1 MGRLTA
7 PEPVPAVSAERFGFL
22 EAPCVLADGLAFSDV
37 VNGGVW
43 HLDAAGAV
51 RSLLDRRRGIG
62 GLAAVA
68 GGGLAVTGRDLSL
81 LRDGELRIWHS
92 DPAVTGFNDLAP
104 TPAGDMVVGALR
116 YHPLKGEEPV
126 PGELRRVMAD
136 GSFQTLADDLIWPN
150 GIAVAAD
157 GTILASDYHR
167 RRIMAYGEGGGA
179 GAVFAELAEGNPDG
193 VALDA
198 EGALWVAGGPSGSLV
213 RVLGDGT
220 VDAVVDVPAPFV
232 SSLCFAGPA
241 LDEVFIT
248 AAGTLF
254 RARAEVP
261 GAALPEVAQPPAAR
275 R

>member
-1 MGRLTA
+1 VTLTK
-7 PEPVPAVSAERFGFL
+7 PEPVAAVSSKRFGFL
-22 EAPCVLADGLAFSDV
+22 EAPCVLGDGLAFSDV
-37 VNGGVW
+37 MNGGVW
-43 HLDAAGAV
+43 HLGADGAV
-51 RSLLDRRRGIG
+51 QPLLERRRGIG

-68 GGGLAVTGRDLSL
+68 GGGLAVTGRDLGL
-81 LRDGELRIWHS
+81 LRDGELGTWHA

-104 TPAGDMVVGALR
+104 TPAGGMLVGVLR
-116 YHPLKGEEPV
+116 YHPLKGEPPV
-126 PGELRRVMAD
+126 PGELRRVAAD
-136 GSFQTLADDLIWPN
+136 GSWETLADDLIWPN
-150 GIAVAAD
+150 GIAVTDDGTMLVSDYERRRVLAYAAD
-157 GTILASDYHR
+157 GGR
-167 RRIMAYGEGGGA
+167 GE
-179 GAVFAELAEGNPDG
+179 VFAEPAEGNPDG

-213 RVLGDGT
+213 RVLADGT

-248 AAGTLF
+248 AADTLF

-261 GAALPEVAQPPAAR
+261 GAPLPEVAQPPAAR